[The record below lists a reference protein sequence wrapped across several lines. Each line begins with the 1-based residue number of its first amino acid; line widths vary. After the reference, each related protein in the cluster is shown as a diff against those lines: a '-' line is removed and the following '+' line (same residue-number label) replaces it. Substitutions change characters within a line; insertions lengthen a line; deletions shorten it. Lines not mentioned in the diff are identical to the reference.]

1 MNLSYPK
8 EPRGNSS
15 TLEIFCSSSPQFK
28 FIWDST
34 QKTSLQ
40 LAIVVVTVACPFT
53 VLLNIVV
60 IATIKKVR
68 QLQTNSNIL
77 IASLAV
83 ADLLVGAVCMPLTIS
98 LDTLI
103 LRGDVSENIICT
115 RVLVATLVLYTA
127 WSASFYHLVIISWV
141 RYLAIV
147 KRVEYK
153 LIITKSRLKKYA
165 RIAWVTA
172 FITTALFFASAVA
185 GTRYE
190 VLLFLDGIF
199 GLGWLTG
206 ISIMVNFYRKLYLEL
221 RKLKRCQTSQVS
233 VLVKARIERKIA
245 HTTCLLTITVFI
257 AIVPLMVVFITAP
270 FLPFFRSYTV
280 FRWAEIFLQI
290 NSLVNP
296 VLYFHK
302 NKRYRKF
309 ALQLFA
315 LTTTEKIES
324 EVDIGR
330 PATRHRG
337 VEEPAE
343 HKNALP
349 SRRSLSCPEVI
360 YRRENIRLKVSQ
372 VTPMERRMSL
382 PSFQEDAQLHNALQP
397 IPLTVTVQIKH
408 TPRKKLVKRNSE
420 LLDDTG
426 RRKRL
431 LRNKNIRSTSLNLKI
446 VSNVE
451 IRAGGKRAK
460 AYSQRR
466 NSAP

>member
-34 QKTSLQ
+34 QKNSLQ
-40 LAIVVVTVACPFT
+40 LAIVVATVACPFT

-103 LRGDVSENIICT
+103 LQGNASENIICT

-127 WSASFYHLVIISWV
+127 WSASFYHLVKISWE
-141 RYLAIV
+141 RYLATV

-153 LIITKSRLKKYA
+153 LIITKSRVKKYA
-165 RIAWVTA
+165 GIAWVTA

-185 GTRYE
+185 GIRYE

-221 RKLKRCQTSQVS
+221 RKLRRCQTSQVS

-245 HTTCLLTITVFI
+245 YTVCLLTVTVFI
-257 AIVPLMVVFITAP
+257 ATVPL
-270 FLPFFRSYTV
+270 
-280 FRWAEIFLQI
+280 
-290 NSLVNP
+290 LVD
-296 VLYFHK
+296 L
-302 NKRYRKF
+302 
-309 ALQLFA
+309 
-315 LTTTEKIES
+315 
-324 EVDIGR
+324 
-330 PATRHRG
+330 
-337 VEEPAE
+337 
-343 HKNALP
+343 
-349 SRRSLSCPEVI
+349 
-360 YRRENIRLKVSQ
+360 
-372 VTPMERRMSL
+372 SL
-382 PSFQEDAQLHNALQP
+382 PRPRFYHFFVVLRFFGGQRSSF
-397 IPLTVTVQIKH
+397 
-408 TPRKKLVKRNSE
+408 R
-420 LLDDTG
+420 
-426 RRKRL
+426 
-431 LRNKNIRSTSLNLKI
+431 
-446 VSNVE
+446 
-451 IRAGGKRAK
+451 
-460 AYSQRR
+460 
-466 NSAP
+466 